1 MSNTYVGD
9 SNVNP
14 NKFFD
19 RFYREDQSR
28 NTKRGGH
35 GIGLSMAKSL
45 IETNKGRIY
54 STIDSNSK
62 IHFIITFR

>member
-1 MSNTYVGD
+1 MQKQSLCERLSGERAD
-9 SNVNP
+9 SG
-14 NKFFD
+14 
-19 RFYREDQSR
+19 FYREDQSR